1 MSNVKITMAERKI
14 MRERGKAFLKTNP
27 SVKDCVE
34 AFIKY
39 GDDFAY
45 AFMPSDENKDKFPE
59 YMIKNEVEIKKVIND
74 VFESRYLK
82 FDIIVYL
89 LEIYEGYGELEEYL
103 EIISKKETPNIKN
116 IKWFKFFKEKFT
128 FDFRDEL
135 NYDFE
140 ELIELIE
147 M

>member
-1 MSNVKITMAERKI
+1 MSNTKITIAERKI
-14 MRERGKAFLKTNP
+14 MREKGKEFLKRNP

-39 GDDFAY
+39 G
-45 AFMPSDENKDKFPE
+45 E
-59 YMIKNEVEIKKVIND
+59 
-74 VFESRYLK
+74 LK
-82 FDIIVYL
+82 
-89 LEIYEGYGELEEYL
+89 EYL

-116 IKWFKFFKEKFT
+116 IRWFKFLKENFT
-128 FDFRDEL
+128 YDFRDEL